1 MTENQAMSDERLA
14 ELRETHG
21 PWHYT
26 EFGVLCSCGEAMDA
40 NEECPTLQLVSE
52 IERLR
57 AENERL
63 RQAGIAALEYMDE
76 CECYWPD
83 GSPDQGYIPISR
95 PCPHALVQRA
105 LNPEPTS

>member
-1 MTENQAMSDERLA
+1 MTENQAMSDERLEDLRRDVMSQVASAGGRTRHSDAYA
-14 ELRETHG
+14 EML
-21 PWHYT
+21 
-26 EFGVLCSCGEAMDA
+26 D
-40 NEECPTLQLVSE
+40 E
-52 IERLR
+52 IDRLR